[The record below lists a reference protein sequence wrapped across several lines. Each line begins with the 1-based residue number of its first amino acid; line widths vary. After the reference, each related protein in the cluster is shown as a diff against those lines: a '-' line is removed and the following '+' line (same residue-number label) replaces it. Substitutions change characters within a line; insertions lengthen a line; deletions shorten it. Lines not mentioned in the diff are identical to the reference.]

1 MTQQV
6 KKPAPPTLPSPPPTE
21 PGDQEL
27 RMSILDH
34 LNELRSRA
42 VKTAL
47 AVAIGFFIGMLV
59 APQVLDILRQPYG
72 ADNQFIALG
81 PTDSVVSFFRV
92 ALMVGGILAIPVIT
106 YQVLMFILPGLT
118 DKERRYLLTA
128 LPAIFA
134 LFIIGVLFTWILLIP
149 PAIGFFDNFMPDLFN
164 PQWTAERYLGFVTAL
179 LFWMGVAF
187 ETPLIFFVL
196 SLLGLVQATVL
207 LKNWRVAIV
216 GSAVA
221 AAMITPTIDPV
232 NMMLVM
238 GPLLTLYLLSIG
250 LVVVGRRLARLTD

>member
-1 MTQQV
+1 
-6 KKPAPPTLPSPPPTE
+6 
-21 PGDQEL
+21 
-27 RMSILDH
+27 
-34 LNELRSRA
+34 
-42 VKTAL
+42 
-47 AVAIGFFIGMLV
+47 
-59 APQVLDILRQPYG
+59 
-72 ADNQFIALG
+72 
-81 PTDSVVSFFRV
+81 
-92 ALMVGGILAIPVIT
+92 
-106 YQVLMFILPGLT
+106 
-118 DKERRYLLTA
+118 
-128 LPAIFA
+128 
-134 LFIIGVLFTWILLIP
+134 
-149 PAIGFFDNFMPDLFN
+149 
-164 PQWTAERYLGFVTAL
+164 
-179 LFWMGVAF
+179 MGVAF